1 MIKKKWIDYLLN
13 IIFHYNILVK
23 FKAFNTKGLQGN
35 VQFLNYWT
43 LLSKNTNGTT
53 FWEKTEDKLFI
64 WFWRRFYLMIFRKWD
79 RIFCSDTYVNKF
91 GDTFQFTFI
100 HKNYL
105 RWEFK
110 FGKSRIWII
119 LSVLI
124 VGSYKKDNSHLPYGT
139 PDSLT
144 K

>member
-1 MIKKKWIDYLLN
+1 MITYWTLYSIIIYLSSLKPSIPKDYK
-13 IIFHYNILVK
+13 VMSS
-23 FKAFNTKGLQGN
+23 FKI
-35 VQFLNYWT
+35 YWT

-79 RIFCSDTYVNKF
+79 RIFCSDTYVSKF
-91 GDTFQFTFI
+91 GDTFSNTFI

-110 FGKSRIWII
+110 SGKSRIWRI

-124 VGSYKKDNSHLPYGT
+124 VGSYKRDNSVLPYGT

-144 K
+144 T